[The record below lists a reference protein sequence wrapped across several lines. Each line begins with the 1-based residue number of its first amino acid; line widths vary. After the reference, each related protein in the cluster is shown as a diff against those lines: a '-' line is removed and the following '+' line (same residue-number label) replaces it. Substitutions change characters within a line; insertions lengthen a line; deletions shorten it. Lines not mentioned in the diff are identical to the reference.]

1 MKTFLLLFCFFISAS
16 YACESKLLADS
27 MDSKHFKLHGDDVLE
42 YSGVT
47 EIINETSSLRAAN
60 MVMKLVGCTEAIE
73 NPKITCV
80 KAVRH
85 IPALCYLEPKNL
97 GGYFLV
103 TKDYVDGVNVIF
115 SRWD

>member
-1 MKTFLLLFCFFISAS
+1 MKTFILLCSLSVASS

-27 MDSKHFKLHGDDVLE
+27 MDSKHFKLHGDDVID
-42 YSGVT
+42 YSTHT
-47 EIINETSSLRAAN
+47 EFINEVSALKASG
-60 MVMKLVGCTEAIE
+60 MVMRLAGCAEAIE

-80 KAVRH
+80 KAVKH
-85 IPALCYLEPKNL
+85 IPALCYVEPKNI

-115 SRWD
+115 NRWD